1 MTFSQKI
8 QAACRAKEEL
18 IDQHMVRYAVKS
30 IFAGA
35 FLTLS
40 TGVGGIAAD
49 VINQIHPS
57 LGRFVFPFI
66 FSFGLVYILF
76 LNSELVTSN
85 MMYLTAGAYYR
96 YISVKK
102 VLKIL
107 VVCTLFNL
115 VGAALIAALFN
126 QSFAYTLVTPKSFL
140 VGVVQTKLAKTSS
153 QIFFDAIIA
162 NIFVNIAILS
172 YLLVK
177 DQTAKT
183 ILVISAIFMFVFMN
197 AEHLVA
203 NFSSF
208 LLMGFNSVHLDGY
221 NLANILR
228 HWGISFIG
236 NWIGGGLLIGAAYAF
251 LNKKENQ

>member
-8 QAACRAKEEL
+8 QAACQAKEEL

-49 VINQIHPS
+49 VINRIHPS

-126 QSFAYTLVTPKSFL
+126 QSFAYTLVNSKSFL
-140 VGVVQTKLAKTSS
+140 VALSKPSWPKPPAKFSLIRSS
-153 QIFFDAIIA
+153 QISLSTSPFFPTSWSRTRQPRS
-162 NIFVNIAILS
+162 FW
-172 YLLVK
+172 
-177 DQTAKT
+177 
-183 ILVISAIFMFVFMN
+183 
-197 AEHLVA
+197 
-203 NFSSF
+203 SSRP
-208 LLMGFNSVHLDGY
+208 S
-221 NLANILR
+221 
-228 HWGISFIG
+228 SCSSS
-236 NWIGGGLLIGAAYAF
+236 
-251 LNKKENQ
+251 

>member
-8 QAACRAKEEL
+8 QTACQAKEEL
-18 IDQHMVRYAVKS
+18 IDQHFVRYAVKS

-96 YISVKK
+96 YISAKK
-102 VLKIL
+102 VLKIW
-107 VVCTLFNL
+107 
-115 VGAALIAALFN
+115 
-126 QSFAYTLVTPKSFL
+126 
-140 VGVVQTKLAKTSS
+140 SS
-153 QIFFDAIIA
+153 AP
-162 NIFVNIAILS
+162 
-172 YLLVK
+172 
-177 DQTAKT
+177 
-183 ILVISAIFMFVFMN
+183 
-197 AEHLVA
+197 
-203 NFSSF
+203 SSIW
-208 LLMGFNSVHLDGY
+208 L
-221 NLANILR
+221 
-228 HWGISFIG
+228 
-236 NWIGGGLLIGAAYAF
+236 
-251 LNKKENQ
+251 EQP

>member
-8 QAACRAKEEL
+8 QTACQAKEEL
-18 IDQHMVRYAVKS
+18 IDQHFVRYAVKS
-30 IFAGA
+30 IF
-35 FLTLS
+35 
-40 TGVGGIAAD
+40 VGGIATD

-96 YISVKK
+96 YISAKK

-126 QSFAYTLVTPKSFL
+126 QSFAYTLVNSKSFL
-140 VGVVQTKLAKTSS
+140 VGVVQTKLAKPSS
-153 QIFFDAIIA
+153 QIFFDSIIA

-221 NLANILR
+221 NLANVLR

-236 NWIGGGLLIGAAYAF
+236 NWIGGGILIGAAYAF
-251 LNKKENQ
+251 LNKKED

>member
-8 QAACRAKEEL
+8 QTACQAKEEL
-18 IDQHMVRYAVKS
+18 IDQHFVRYAVKS

-96 YISVKK
+96 YISAKK

-126 QSFAYTLVTPKSFL
+126 QSFAYTLVNSKSFL
-140 VGVVQTKLAKTSS
+140 VGVV
-153 QIFFDAIIA
+153 
-162 NIFVNIAILS
+162 
-172 YLLVK
+172 
-177 DQTAKT
+177 
-183 ILVISAIFMFVFMN
+183 
-197 AEHLVA
+197 
-203 NFSSF
+203 
-208 LLMGFNSVHLDGY
+208 
-221 NLANILR
+221 
-228 HWGISFIG
+228 
-236 NWIGGGLLIGAAYAF
+236 
-251 LNKKENQ
+251 